1 MQKSGRHKDGAQ
13 VENVVND
20 YISRE
25 IVQDPALLPLSNET
39 PVLGS
44 GIRDCLSLL
53 RLVAFLEERFGIT
66 VRDADMVHE
75 NFRSVKAICA
85 YVQARQSERQEAVY
99 E

>member
-1 MQKSGRHKDGAQ
+1 M
-13 VENVVND
+13 ENMVND

-25 IVQDPALLPLSNET
+25 IVQDPALLPLSDET
-39 PVLGS
+39 PLLES

-66 VRDADMVHE
+66 VRDADMIPE
-75 NFRSVKAICA
+75 NFQSVKTICA
-85 YVQARQSERQEAVY
+85 YVQARESARQEAVY

>member
-1 MQKSGRHKDGAQ
+1 M
-13 VENVVND
+13 ENIVND

-25 IVQDPALLPLSNET
+25 IVQDPALLPLSNDT
-39 PVLGS
+39 PILES

-66 VRDADMVHE
+66 VRDADMLPE
-75 NFRSVKAICA
+75 NFRSVKTICA
-85 YVQARQSERQEAVY
+85 YVEARKSERQEAVY